1 MSLKKKGVKMEAYL
15 NSLPYGAKSFMFIL
29 LLIGIVALIILIK
42 ITNNQK
48 AEIRNMRNR
57 LRINNDLITS
67 ANKKMEGYK

>member
-1 MSLKKKGVKMEAYL
+1 MEAYL